1 MLYLVLIVSV
11 IAVCSNLY
19 LLKRLNKIEK
29 EYEAIKMW
37 KITHSK
43 SEKDIKDNIV
53 LLNNSIVEIDDTLSS
68 VENDIISVKTAYSSK
83 ELDRQRVL
91 IDDLYQRYAEE
102 TYPQ

>member
-11 IAVCSNLY
+11 IAICSNLY
-19 LLKRLNKIEK
+19 LLKRLNQTEK
-29 EYEAIKMW
+29 EFEKIKMW
-37 KITHSK
+37 KISHAK
-43 SEKDIKDNIV
+43 SEKDIKDSIV
-53 LLNNSIVEIDDTLSS
+53 LLNNSVIEIDDTLSS

-91 IDDLYQRYAEE
+91 IDDLYQKYAEE